1 MGLMS
6 CASTLRLKPLWNWG
20 GGGGTIKVG
29 WEREEE
35 RREEERRGGSW
46 EQKGTHLVEG
56 EELDVAVNDCGA
68 SLVIDTIPPVFS
80 GEQKKLAG
88 EGEGVYQAT

>member
-1 MGLMS
+1 MS

-20 GGGGTIKVG
+20 GSKVQHLGLGEENRGEGGG
-29 WEREEE
+29 EE
-35 RREEERRGGSW
+35 RGSW
-46 EQKGTHLVEG
+46 EEKGTHLVEG

-68 SLVIDTIPPVFS
+68 SLVVDTIPPVFS